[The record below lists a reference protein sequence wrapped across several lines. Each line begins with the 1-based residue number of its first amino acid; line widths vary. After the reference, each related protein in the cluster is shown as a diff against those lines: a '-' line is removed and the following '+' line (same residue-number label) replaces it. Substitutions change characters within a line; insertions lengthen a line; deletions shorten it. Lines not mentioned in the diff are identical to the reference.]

1 MNDLTYLILNL
12 VVMLMNLLD
21 HEGTLEWQRTLA
33 SVAVCFL
40 WFKVFDWLRLFD
52 GTAFFIKLIEETLWS
67 IRAFFIIMVVWYLMF
82 GSAIYILNMSLPE
95 EQAIMP
101 EVSKIWVLDAFQN
114 QYELSLGEYQLES
127 YESAESRRL
136 MLYFL
141 FIASTFLIQIMF
153 LNMLI
158 AIMGD
163 AFDQATENR
172 ENNATITKVRIM
184 GDYIEL
190 IARDESD
197 EEEEGE
203 KPPTLVTEER
213 ISNFGF
219 DEQGSRTPRATVRVN
234 RGSVTV
240 PETRKK
246 MEILYVVEPLV
257 EGTGDQAT
265 WEGHLSALK
274 RFTEKTVV
282 KTENSLMRRVDKVY
296 ERVIEAEGRDATSER
311 EMKTGLSNLME

>member
-1 MNDLTYLILNL
+1 
-12 VVMLMNLLD
+12 
-21 HEGTLEWQRTLA
+21 
-33 SVAVCFL
+33 
-40 WFKVFDWLRLFD
+40 
-52 GTAFFIKLIEETLWS
+52 
-67 IRAFFIIMVVWYLMF
+67 
-82 GSAIYILNMSLPE
+82 
-95 EQAIMP
+95 
-101 EVSKIWVLDAFQN
+101 
-114 QYELSLGEYQLES
+114 
-127 YESAESRRL
+127 
-136 MLYFL
+136 MLYVL
-141 FIASTFLIQIMF
+141 FFASTFLIQIMF

-197 EEEEGE
+197 EEEESE

-219 DEQGSRTPRATVRVN
+219 DESGSRTPRATVRVN
-234 RGSVTV
+234 RASITA

-274 RFTEKTVV
+274 RFTEKAVV